1 MMLEPSGHG
10 FRDHHGAEKHKRF
23 ILRPGG
29 LALTDRL
36 VQACA
41 FKAGDR
47 VADVGCGFGATVEHL
62 RTVYGLDATGI
73 DPAFPLQEPGLPYAS
88 RLPLISGFA
97 EELPFGSGTL
107 DGIVAEC
114 TLSVI
119 ANKEQA
125 LAEFCRALR
134 SGGKLAITDVYAR
147 DPRGAE
153 LVGAVR
159 LPFGM
164 TDILTRGTLD
174 VMLKRQGFCVSLF
187 EDHSQALKEYVFH
200 EIMGNDANGAC
211 SWLKSVRTLK
221 PAMPGY
227 FLLVAQK
234 ES

>member
-1 MMLEPSGHG
+1 MFEPSGYG
-10 FRDHHGAEKHKRF
+10 FRDHCGAETYNQG

-29 LALTDRL
+29 FALTDRL

-47 VADVGCGFGATVEHL
+47 VADIGCGFGATVGYL
-62 RTVYGLDATGI
+62 RTVHRLDATGI
-73 DPAFPLQEPGLPYAS
+73 DPAVSSHRTGLACAS
-88 RLPLISGFA
+88 CLPLVRGFA

-107 DGIVAEC
+107 DGILAEC

-125 LAEFCRALR
+125 LSEFSRVLR
-134 SGGKLAITDVYAR
+134 SGGKLAVTDVYAR

-153 LVGAVR
+153 LVGDGC

-164 TDILTRGTLD
+164 TDILTRDTLD
-174 VMLKRQGFCVSLF
+174 VMLKRQGFGVSHF

-211 SWLKSVRTLK
+211 SWLKSVHTLK

-234 ES
+234 EL